1 MSGRVTSDKKNRKQ
15 KGDVE
20 NNIRKEGK
28 VIEKKERERKENMN
42 EKIPKYI
49 EKKDKESERQR

>member
-1 MSGRVTSDKKNRKQ
+1 MSGRVTSGTKNRKQ

-42 EKIPKYI
+42 IKIPKYMG
-49 EKKDKESERQR
+49 KKDKESERQR